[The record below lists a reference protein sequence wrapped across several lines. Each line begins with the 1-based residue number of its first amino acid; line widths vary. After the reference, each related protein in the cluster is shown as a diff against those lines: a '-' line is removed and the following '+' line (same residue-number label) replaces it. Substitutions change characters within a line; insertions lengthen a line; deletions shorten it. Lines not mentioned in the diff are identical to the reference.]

1 MQHCGR
7 QRALL
12 NLLREANYVPR
23 VAKLSTTKAEGNG
36 GGEGSER
43 ENNEKAGCELVVG
56 SCDIGYK

>member
-23 VAKLSTTKAEGNG
+23 VAKLSTTETEGRK
-36 GGEGSER
+36 GEGGQR
-43 ENNEKAGCELVVG
+43 EKTMKKQVASVYLFAVG
-56 SCDIGYK
+56 SR